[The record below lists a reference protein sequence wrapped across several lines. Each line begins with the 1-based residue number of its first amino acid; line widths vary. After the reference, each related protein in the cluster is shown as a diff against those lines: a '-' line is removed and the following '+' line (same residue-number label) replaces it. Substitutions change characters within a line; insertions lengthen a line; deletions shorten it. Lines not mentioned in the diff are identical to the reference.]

1 MTGGIRATSS
11 SHVGGRAL
19 HFTDGDIFTCGY
31 KISIDTP
38 ISMPIADVSED
49 PAAQFVVI
57 YPPATEES
65 SQW

>member
-11 SHVGGRAL
+11 SHVVSSPP
-19 HFTDGDIFTCGY
+19 FTDGDIFTCGY
-31 KISIDTP
+31 KRSIDTP

-57 YPPATEES
+57 YSPATEES